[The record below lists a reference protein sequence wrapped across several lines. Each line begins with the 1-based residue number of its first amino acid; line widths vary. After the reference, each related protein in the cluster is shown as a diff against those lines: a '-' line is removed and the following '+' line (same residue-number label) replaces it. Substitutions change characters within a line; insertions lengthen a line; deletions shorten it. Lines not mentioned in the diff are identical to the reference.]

1 MLALCLSW
9 ALFEKQYCCNR
20 PFWRTSLA
28 KKREVR
34 KTERRASR
42 ARAAPPRDADAR
54 EARDAGG
61 LDRYDIALLGE
72 LQRDARQSNADLAA
86 RIGLSPAPTWR
97 RVRRLEELGV
107 ITGYRAEI
115 DRRKIG
121 LGVLAFVRVDAE
133 RDNADATRALE
144 EAIRGLPEVISCHYI
159 SGAGT
164 FELQVLVTDLDAYSR
179 WTMETLFR
187 LPNVKDLHT
196 SFSLGEIKAAPRC
209 RSGTWGAPMTA
220 RRCAATDGL
229 FPSTDERFA
238 ESIGTRALTNA
249 PRARTTSG
257 RRQRV
262 VHRVGQAL
270 NRRDVIA
277 RMGAALAGLR
287 ARAWPAASPR
297 RPTRC

>member
-1 MLALCLSW
+1 MPRS
-9 ALFEKQYCCNR
+9 EK
-20 PFWRTSLA
+20 SGKAGA
-28 KKREVR
+28 KPP
-34 KTERRASR
+34 RAPS
-42 ARAAPPRDADAR
+42 PPRDPDAR

-133 RDNADATRALE
+133 RDNADATRTLE
-144 EAIRGLPEVISCHYI
+144 EAIRNLPEVISCHYI

-179 WTMETLFR
+179 WTMDTLFR

-196 SFSLGEIKAAPRC
+196 SFSLGEIK
-209 RSGTWGAPMTA
+209 S
-220 RRCAATDGL
+220 
-229 FPSTDERFA
+229 S
-238 ESIGTRALTNA
+238 
-249 PRARTTSG
+249 
-257 RRQRV
+257 
-262 VHRVGQAL
+262 
-270 NRRDVIA
+270 
-277 RMGAALAGLR
+277 AALPLGHLG
-287 ARAWPAASPR
+287 ASR
-297 RPTRC
+297 